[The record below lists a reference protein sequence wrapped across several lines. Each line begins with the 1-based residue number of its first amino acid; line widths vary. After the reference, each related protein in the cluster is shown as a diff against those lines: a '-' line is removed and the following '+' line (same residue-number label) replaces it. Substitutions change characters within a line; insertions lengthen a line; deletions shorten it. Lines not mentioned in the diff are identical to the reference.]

1 MKAKRVWKKDANTKT
16 TQRCVI
22 EEETEV
28 LGVKPFRRP
37 PSSNRSTRQ
46 LVGIHELTRDPPSL
60 IYPMYLS
67 LPSSY
72 SNKATR
78 NRVLSNSPNPATS
91 SMLHL
96 PSLASSNASQ

>member
-1 MKAKRVWKKDANTKT
+1 MKGKRVGKKDANTKT

-28 LGVKPFRRP
+28 LDVKPFRRP

-46 LVGIHELTRDPPSL
+46 SARIHRLARDPPSL

-67 LPSSY
+67 PPSS
-72 SNKATR
+72 
-78 NRVLSNSPNPATS
+78 
-91 SMLHL
+91 
-96 PSLASSNASQ
+96 